1 MPPPGGRTRRRSRRA
16 RGRRW
21 SGRAFVFVG
30 ASFAFCLK
38 EGTRDEMTSDLWGLR
53 RTQEEIEE
61 GRANASFSRR
71 RPLSSPPG
79 RPAASLLEMPRA
91 VPHKPLDPVEARKVS
106 QLCAKLLAGP
116 TSKSAQTAAVKL
128 SKQLATCPAAAAEIR
143 RAGGVRRL
151 QARPPKPR
159 APRANVFSR
168 HVTCHGALSPADRA
182 LSDHSTTSASRRRW
196 RCSARMVMASSPS
209 SACATRRRP
218 RSG

>member
-1 MPPPGGRTRRRSRRA
+1 
-16 RGRRW
+16 
-21 SGRAFVFVG
+21 
-30 ASFAFCLK
+30 
-38 EGTRDEMTSDLWGLR
+38 MTSDLWGFP
-53 RTQEEIEE
+53 RTQEKEIEA
-61 GRANASFSRR
+61 GRVNASFSRK
-71 RPLSSPPG
+71 RPLPSTP
-79 RPAASLLEMPRA
+79 RAPAASLLEMPRA
-91 VPHKPLDPVEARKVS
+91 VPQKPLDPVEARKVS

-116 TSKSAQTAAVKL
+116 TSNSAQTAAVKL